1 MPLSKSSPGS
11 HRKFSWP
18 LALTLIFLIG
28 AIVGTIVFFRL
39 ESWPARTARQSADQ
53 LERIGRDLRDTLVD
67 LAQLQPR
74 TVVSSRVYLDKTIE
88 APELAILSRQ
98 IEIENEL
105 LHTWAGSTKR
115 IKLHGTF
122 LARAGFDLKQSVTV
136 DLGPEQITVR
146 LPHASILGVEQKR
159 IEILAFENGFWNR
172 ISASDLE
179 GELSVLPDLAKGKAA
194 SSGILPEAEAA
205 LEKQLRERVH
215 PDRPLKLIFHDPA
228 PKG

>member
-98 IEIENEL
+98 IEIENEVIPL
-105 LHTWAGSTKR
+105 
-115 IKLHGTF
+115 IQ
-122 LARAGFDLKQSVTV
+122 RATGFEQSAAKE
-136 DLGPEQITVR
+136 DSR
-146 LPHASILGVEQKR
+146 LRNGV
-159 IEILAFENGFWNR
+159 N
-172 ISASDLE
+172 
-179 GELSVLPDLAKGKAA
+179 V
-194 SSGILPEAEAA
+194 
-205 LEKQLRERVH
+205 
-215 PDRPLKLIFHDPA
+215 
-228 PKG
+228 